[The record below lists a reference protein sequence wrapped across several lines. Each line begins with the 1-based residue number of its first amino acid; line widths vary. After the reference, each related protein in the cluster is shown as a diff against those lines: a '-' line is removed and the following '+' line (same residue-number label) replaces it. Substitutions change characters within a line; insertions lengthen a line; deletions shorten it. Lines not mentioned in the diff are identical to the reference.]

1 MNNEFDNT
9 TDDQIIAMLQAGPLT
24 GDPVIEEAA
33 QRMEGLLA
41 MMRRMCATPPGADR
55 IETVMQS
62 HRAAIRMV
70 RECIE
75 ELFGSVASLESEDA
89 VLLRGPEPYHDAE
102 AIIAALQRVASQLPS
117 RPITLGTSEVDGTC
131 RTCSFFDGN
140 LVHPGAEGSC
150 LYLPP
155 PCVQRY
161 PVNPDILPTVP
172 NSFGCSAYE
181 PLED

>member
-55 IETVMQS
+55 IEAAMQS

-75 ELFGSVASLESEDA
+75 ELFGSVASRK
-89 VLLRGPEPYHDAE
+89 VLPVS
-102 AIIAALQRVASQLPS
+102 IS
-117 RPITLGTSEVDGTC
+117 DG
-131 RTCSFFDGN
+131 R
-140 LVHPGAEGSC
+140 
-150 LYLPP
+150 
-155 PCVQRY
+155 
-161 PVNPDILPTVP
+161 
-172 NSFGCSAYE
+172 
-181 PLED
+181 